1 MTRHHPKNERMKR
14 DYFDYLRDALGRSQA
29 SIDAVAKALSRF
41 DEVTGY
47 RDYATFHREQAMAFK
62 RRLDSQ
68 TNARTA
74 ERLSRATVVST
85 LGALR
90 AFFIWLADKKGYG
103 RKIRY
108 SDADYFKPSER
119 DARIAKAV
127 RVKAFPSLEQVHRV
141 LAVMPHATDIEQRD
155 RALVAFTLLTGARD
169 GALVSLKLKHVDL
182 EQQRVDQDAREV
194 RTKGAKTFSTC
205 FYPVGGE
212 AAHIVADWIVYLRKD
227 LLWSEGDPLFP
238 ATRMTVG
245 ADGGFVAAGLDQKP
259 WSTAEP
265 VRRIFKAAFAL
276 AGLTYFKPHTFRD
289 TLVQLGERVCK
300 TPEEFKAWSQNLG
313 HEHVLT
319 TFTSYGA
326 VAYHRQAEL
335 IRGLGQP
342 GARET
347 VEARLARLEALSD
360 ASAGTAA

>member
-1 MTRHHPKNERMKR
+1 M
-14 DYFDYLRDALGRSQA
+14 
-29 SIDAVAKALSRF
+29 
-41 DEVTGY
+41 
-47 RDYATFHREQAMAFK
+47 
-62 RRLDSQ
+62 
-68 TNARTA
+68 
-74 ERLSRATVVST
+74 
-85 LGALR
+85 
-90 AFFIWLADKKGYG
+90 
-103 RKIRY
+103 
-108 SDADYFKPSER
+108 
-119 DARIAKAV
+119 

-169 GALVSLKLKHVDL
+169 GALISLKLKHIDV

-212 AAHIVADWIVYLRKD
+212 AARIVAEWIAYLRKD
-227 LLWSEGDPLFP
+227 LLWSEADPMFP
-238 ATRMTVG
+238 ATRMTTG
-245 ADGGFVAAGLDQKP
+245 ADGGFVAAGLDRKP
-259 WSTAEP
+259 WSTAEA
-265 VRRIFKAAFAL
+265 VRRIFKSAFAL
-276 AGLTYFKPHTFRD
+276 AGLPYFKPHTFRD

-335 IRGLGQP
+335 IRGLSRQH
-342 GARET
+342 
-347 VEARLARLEALSD
+347 SD
-360 ASAGTAA
+360 AQASPEDVLSRIAALVASRDANGDASSL